1 MSAHDEART
10 AALAAALER
19 DPVLANQL
27 GTLRQQA
34 WAGLDALV
42 QEVAG
47 WLAQQGPAP
56 AAHTGPIN
64 VAALGAAARQRQALA
79 REQRE
84 LAEAYVLGALVNYDN
99 PDWNPLD
106 PATSRGTGDSLLA
119 TLLTWEPPAPPADDT
134 DT

>member
-1 MSAHDEART
+1 MSAQNDARA

-19 DPVLANQL
+19 DPQLANQL
-27 GTLRQQA
+27 GNLRQQA

-42 QEVAG
+42 QDVAG
-47 WLAQQGPAP
+47 RLAQSGPAP
-56 AAHTGPIN
+56 AAHTGPVN

-84 LAEAYVLGALVNYDN
+84 LAEAYVLGALVNHGN

-106 PATSRGTGDSLLA
+106 PATSRRTGDSLLA
-119 TLLTWEPPAPPADDT
+119 TLLTWEPPAPSADDT
-134 DT
+134 ET